1 MNSYQTI
8 INPNVE
14 DLIKNNYNLVK
25 KIAWHL
31 HGRVQSI
38 IDIEDLI
45 QIGMIGLISAA
56 QNYTPVKDAS
66 FTSYANLRIRGE
78 IVDYLRKN
86 SNLCRSTIKMKKISE
101 DAVENLNK
109 KLGRL
114 PDSIEIA
121 KEINID
127 HSKYLEWEAA
137 FQANTIKNIDDIYD
151 EFSYWFASKDDN
163 PEQSINNKELKEIL
177 KKSLS
182 FLNEKQ
188 ALLIQLYYVEELN
201 IYEIAKILDISTGRV
216 SQIKSSALKLIR
228 SKVSEELNL
237 INE

>member
-1 MNSYQTI
+1 MNNYQKI
-8 INPNVE
+8 SNPSVE
-14 DLIKNNYNLVK
+14 DLIKNNYELVK

-45 QIGMIGLISAA
+45 QIGMVGLINAA
-56 QNYTPVKDAS
+56 QNYKPVKDAS
-66 FTSYANLRIRGE
+66 FSSYANLRIRGE
-78 IVDYLRKN
+78 ILDHLRKN
-86 SNLCRSTIKMKKISE
+86 SSLCRSTIKVKKLAENAI
-101 DAVENLNK
+101 ENLMK
-109 KLGRL
+109 KLGRE

-121 KEINID
+121 KEINLE

-137 FQANTIKNIDDIYD
+137 FQASSIKNIDDIYD

-163 PEQSINNKELKEIL
+163 PEQNINNKELKELL

-182 FLNEKQ
+182 VLNEKQ

-201 IYEIAKILDISTGRV
+201 IYEIAKVLDISTGRV
-216 SQIKSSALKLIR
+216 SQIKSSALTLIR
-228 SKVSEELNL
+228 SKIKDELKSND
-237 INE
+237 E

>member
-1 MNSYQTI
+1 MNNYQAI
-8 INPNVE
+8 VNPNVE
-14 DLIKNNYNLVK
+14 ELIKRNYQLVK

-56 QNYTPVKDAS
+56 KNYTPVKDAS
-66 FTSYANLRIRGE
+66 FSSYASLRIKGE

-86 SNLCRSTIKMKKISE
+86 STLCRSTIKMKKIAE
-101 DAVENLNK
+101 NAVENLNK
-109 KLGRL
+109 KLGRE
-114 PDSIEIA
+114 PDSVEIA

-127 HSKYLEWEAA
+127 HEKYLEWEAA
-137 FQANTIKNIDDIYD
+137 FQASTIKNIDDIYD
-151 EFSYWFASKDDN
+151 EFSYWFASKDDS
-163 PEQSINNKELKEIL
+163 PEQEINNKELKEIL
-177 KKSLS
+177 KNSLS
-182 FLNEKQ
+182 SLNEKQ
-188 ALLIQLYYVEELN
+188 AMLIQLYFVEELN

-228 SKVSEELNL
+228 TKINDELKL
-237 INE
+237 DG

>member
-1 MNSYQTI
+1 MNNYQTI
-8 INPNVE
+8 INPNIE
-14 DLIKNNYNLVK
+14 DLIKNNFQLVK

-56 QNYTPVKDAS
+56 KNYTPVKDAS
-66 FTSYANLRIRGE
+66 FTSYASLRIRGE

-86 SNLCRSTIKMKKISE
+86 SSLCRSTIRMKKLAE
-101 DAVENLNK
+101 NAVENLNK
-109 KLGRL
+109 KLGRE
-114 PDSIEIA
+114 PDSVEIA
-121 KEINID
+121 EEINIS
-127 HSKYLEWEAA
+127 HEKYLEWEAA
-137 FQANTIKNIDDIYD
+137 FQASTIRNIDDIYD
-151 EFSYWFASKDDN
+151 EFSYWFASKDDD
-163 PEQSINNKELKEIL
+163 PEQNINNKELKEIL

-201 IYEIAKILDISTGRV
+201 IYEIPKILDISTGRV

-228 SKVSEELNL
+228 SKIKDELN
-237 INE
+237 

>member
-1 MNSYQTI
+1 MNNYKKI
-8 INPNVE
+8 AGPNVE
-14 DLIKNNYNLVK
+14 ELIQNNYQLVK

-45 QIGMIGLISAA
+45 QIGMVGLISAA

-66 FTSYANLRIRGE
+66 FSSYANLRIRGE

-86 SNLCRSTIKMKKISE
+86 SSLCRSTIKVKKIADNAIE
-101 DAVENLNK
+101 KLNK
-109 KLGRL
+109 KLGRE

-121 KEINID
+121 KEINIE
-127 HSKYLEWEAA
+127 HNKYLEWEAA
-137 FQANTIKNIDDIYD
+137 FQASTIKNIDDIYD
-151 EFSYWFASKDDN
+151 EFSNWFASRDDD
-163 PEQSINNKELKEIL
+163 PEQNINNKELKGAL
-177 KKSLS
+177 RKSLS
-182 FLNEKQ
+182 ILSEKQ
-188 ALLIQLYYVEELN
+188 AMLIQLYYVEELN

-228 SKVSEELNL
+228 TKIRDELDSNY
-237 INE
+237 E

>member
-1 MNSYQTI
+1 MNNYQTI
-8 INPNVE
+8 ISPNIE
-14 DLIKNNYNLVK
+14 DLIKNNYQLVK
-25 KIAWHL
+25 KTAWHF

-66 FTSYANLRIRGE
+66 FSSYANLRIRGE

-86 SNLCRSTIKMKKISE
+86 SNLCRSTIKMKKLADNAI
-101 DAVENLNK
+101 ENLNK
-109 KLGRL
+109 KLGRE
-114 PDSIEIA
+114 PDSVEIA

-127 HSKYLEWEAA
+127 YDRYLEWEAA
-137 FQANTIKNIDDIYD
+137 FQASTIKNIDDIYD
-151 EFSYWFASKDDN
+151 EFSFWFASPDDN
-163 PEQSINNKELKEIL
+163 PEQNINNKELKEIL

-188 ALLIQLYYVEELN
+188 AILIQLYYVEELN

-228 SKVSEELNL
+228 SKIKDELNS
-237 INE
+237 NYE

>member
-1 MNSYQTI
+1 MNNYQTI
-8 INPNVE
+8 IGPTVE
-14 DLIKNNYNLVK
+14 DLIKSNYKLVK

-66 FTSYANLRIRGE
+66 FSSYASIRIRGE

-86 SNLCRSTIKMKKISE
+86 SNLCRSTIKMKKTAENAI
-101 DAVENLNK
+101 ENLNK
-109 KLGRL
+109 KLGRE

-121 KEINID
+121 EEINIE
-127 HSKYLEWEAA
+127 HNKYLEWEAA
-137 FQANTIKNIDDIYD
+137 FQASTIKNIDDIYD
-151 EFSYWFASKDDN
+151 EFSYWFASKEDN
-163 PEQSINNKELKEIL
+163 PEQNVNNSELKEIL

-188 ALLIQLYYVEELN
+188 AILIQLYYVEELN
-201 IYEIAKILDISTGRV
+201 IYEIAKILEISTGRV

-228 SKVSEELNL
+228 TKIKNELN
-237 INE
+237 

>member
-1 MNSYQTI
+1 MNNYQTI
-8 INPNVE
+8 VNPNVE
-14 DLIKNNYNLVK
+14 DLIKSNYQLVK

-56 QNYTPVKDAS
+56 KNYTPVKDAS
-66 FTSYANLRIRGE
+66 FTSYASLRIRGE

-86 SNLCRSTIKMKKISE
+86 SSLCRSTIRMKKLAE
-101 DAVENLNK
+101 NAVENLNK
-109 KLGRL
+109 KLGRE
-114 PDSIEIA
+114 PDSVEIA
-121 KEINID
+121 EEINIS
-127 HSKYLEWEAA
+127 HEKYLEWEAA
-137 FQANTIKNIDDIYD
+137 FQASSIRNIDDIYD
-151 EFSYWFASKDDN
+151 EFSYWFASKDDD
-163 PEQSINNKELKEIL
+163 PEQNINNKELKEIL

-182 FLNEKQ
+182 SLSEKQ

-216 SQIKSSALKLIR
+216 SQIKSSALKEIR
-228 SKVSEELNL
+228 LKIIKELNS
-237 INE
+237 NNG

>member
-1 MNSYQTI
+1 MNNYQKI
-8 INPNVE
+8 SSPSVE
-14 DLIKNNYNLVK
+14 DLIKSNYQLVK
-25 KIAWHL
+25 KIAWHF

-45 QIGMIGLISAA
+45 QIGMVGLINAA
-56 QNYTPVKDAS
+56 KNHKPVKDAS

-78 IVDYLRKN
+78 ILDYLRKN
-86 SNLCRSTIKMKKISE
+86 SSLCRSTIKVKKLTENAI
-101 DAVENLNK
+101 ENLNK
-109 KLGRL
+109 KLGRE
-114 PDSIEIA
+114 PDSVEIA
-121 KEINID
+121 KEINIE

-137 FQANTIKNIDDIYD
+137 FQASTIKNIDDIYD
-151 EFSYWFASKDDN
+151 EYSYWFASGDDN
-163 PEQSINNKELKEIL
+163 PEQDINNKELKEIL

-182 FLNEKQ
+182 ALNEQQ

-228 SKVSEELNL
+228 TKINDELKL
-237 INE
+237 DG

>member
-1 MNSYQTI
+1 MNNYQKITS
-8 INPNVE
+8 PSVE
-14 DLIKNNYNLVK
+14 DLIKNNYQLVK

-45 QIGMIGLISAA
+45 QIGMVGLINAA
-56 QNYTPVKDAS
+56 KNYKPVKDAS

-78 IVDYLRKN
+78 ILDYLRKN
-86 SNLCRSTIKMKKISE
+86 SSLCRSTIKVKKL
-101 DAVENLNK
+101 AENAIEILNK
-109 KLGRL
+109 KLGRE
-114 PDSIEIA
+114 PDSLEIS
-121 KEINID
+121 KEINIE

-137 FQANTIKNIDDIYD
+137 FQASTIKNIDDIYD
-151 EFSYWFASKDDN
+151 EYSYWFASKDDN
-163 PEQSINNKELKEIL
+163 PEQNINNKELKEIL

-182 FLNEKQ
+182 ILNNQ
-188 ALLIQLYYVEELN
+188 QTLLIQLYFVEELN

-228 SKVSEELNL
+228 SKIKDELKSNDQ
-237 INE
+237 

>member
-1 MNSYQTI
+1 MNNYQKI
-8 INPNVE
+8 SNPSVE
-14 DLIKNNYNLVK
+14 DLIKNNYELVK

-45 QIGMIGLISAA
+45 QIGMVGLINAA
-56 QNYTPVKDAS
+56 QNYKPVKDAS
-66 FTSYANLRIRGE
+66 FSSYANLRIRGE
-78 IVDYLRKN
+78 ILDHLRKN
-86 SNLCRSTIKMKKISE
+86 SSLCRSTIKVKKLAENAI
-101 DAVENLNK
+101 ENLIK
-109 KLGRL
+109 KLGRE

-121 KEINID
+121 KEINLE

-137 FQANTIKNIDDIYD
+137 FQASSIKNIDDIYD

-163 PEQSINNKELKEIL
+163 PEQNINNKELKEIL

-182 FLNEKQ
+182 VLNEKQ

-201 IYEIAKILDISTGRV
+201 IYEIAKVLDISTGRV
-216 SQIKSSALKLIR
+216 SQIKSSALTLIR
-228 SKVSEELNL
+228 SKIKDELKSND
-237 INE
+237 E